1 MRDELERL
9 ADRLA
14 DIHISDHRPGLWEK
28 MADVEEK
35 LRALAARL
43 PTEKEAMQIDA
54 GGPEQDTPVAPPP
67 STSGGGDQV
76 PELHVACWEIRW
88 PSTPEGFEEIKYHGT
103 NSVQDY
109 RDHVHPE
116 ARSRELVYKDEAIAY
131 AAARVSAETSALRA
145 ELDALKLKT
154 RYRMGVGDGAGQLFV
169 YGDYDSI
176 KAAQRTVLRA
186 ETAERERDEARAIV
200 DACAK
205 VIRETGRHTRGA
217 HETPHDLAGLI
228 EVMRRDLDEARA
240 EAERMR
246 AFRDFFRDRGEAL
259 FFNFGMEAVDLY
271 NACGQL
277 GRPILAETEKMRKDA
292 ERFVWQVSEWL
303 KPQSENHRRILD
315 AYRTGDIDAVRSAID
330 AAILADRGGK
340 S

>member
-131 AAARVSAETSALRA
+131 AGARVAAEISALRR
-145 ELDALKLKT
+145 ELDEV
-154 RYRMGVGDGAGQLFV
+154 RYSF
-169 YGDYDSI
+169 
-176 KAAQRTVLRA
+176 RTVY
-186 ETAERERDEARAIV
+186 DEVRRLAPWS
-200 DACAK
+200 
-205 VIRETGRHTRGA
+205 ESN
-217 HETPHDLAGLI
+217 DLPALDELLCGIGLLAQD
-228 EVMRRDLDEARA
+228 RDEARA
-240 EAERMR
+240 EAEM
-246 AFRDFFRDRGEAL
+246 L
-259 FFNFGMEAVDLY
+259 
-271 NACGQL
+271 
-277 GRPILAETEKMRKDA
+277 RKDA